1 MTTVKQ
7 GLSVLAT
14 KGSIGKHLR
23 KVMLL
28 IGVVLLLSG
37 VISEAMYITTS
48 RVAYGDT
55 VVSSAYLTL
64 GILLILVGFLFTLS
78 SVKIPKIRVP

>member
-1 MTTVKQ
+1 MTKVKQ
-7 GLSVLAT
+7 GLSVLTT
-14 KGSIGKHLR
+14 KGSIEKHLR

>member
-1 MTTVKQ
+1 LTAVKQ
-7 GLSVLAT
+7 GLSVLTT
-14 KGSIGKHLR
+14 KGCIGKHLR